1 MSSIPLPDGTRLL
14 HIGPHKTGTT
24 ALQIALAKH
33 STELLAQGV
42 RYLSEGPRVN
52 ANYAAFALE
61 GRTSRKVENSLP
73 ISLAHWESL
82 KRNAT
87 RAEERIVV
95 MSGEEFCVL
104 SKENI
109 TKVVEGFGRER
120 TQILI
125 TLRSLGRILG
135 SQWQQYVQAGKMLK
149 TFEEWLH
156 EVLDNAENPT
166 PLGVG
171 FWLQHR
177 HDKLISRWAEVVGS
191 DKISVIILD
200 DQDHDALPRSFE
212 ELVGLQLGTLSLEE
226 RTINRSLTAQETE
239 AIRSF
244 YQLMDLQGYAGI
256 PDHIRYMVSPAE
268 YLKRNR
274 RPLPEEHKI
283 LLPDWAAERAHKI
296 SEAMVGNIKKLNVQI
311 IGNTENL
318 LSSPSGRTESARND
332 NALVPIDL
340 VGWTTLGALV
350 HSRVAEGELPLP
362 KRLSPNQMRRA
373 TGGQLLSELVRRTRL
388 RLLGASG
395 KKPSQGEA
403 EQEWGDE

>member
-1 MSSIPLPDGTRLL
+1 MSFIPLPDGTRLL

-24 ALQIALAKH
+24 ALQIALAKQ
-33 STELLAQGV
+33 SSDLLAQGV

-61 GRTSRKVENSLP
+61 GRTSRKVEDSLP
-73 ISLAHWESL
+73 IPLAHWESL
-82 KRNAT
+82 KRNAAQ
-87 RAEERIVV
+87 AEERIVV

-156 EVLDNAENPT
+156 EVLDNVENPT

-171 FWLQHR
+171 FWLRHR

-191 DKISVIILD
+191 DNISVIILD

-226 RTINRSLTAQETE
+226 RTVNRSLTAQETE

-274 RPLPEEHKI
+274 KPLPEEHKI

-311 IGNTENL
+311 IGNIENL
-318 LSSPSGRTESARND
+318 ISSPSGRTESARND

-395 KKPSQGEA
+395 KKASQGEI
-403 EQEWGDE
+403 EPQWGDE